1 MSSRIAVEAHSVA
14 NEGLER
20 LASSGSEAD
29 VEAADLEAAL
39 PPDFEHRIHSNG
51 APQLTNIHIANL

>member
-1 MSSRIAVEAHSVA
+1 MQAHSVA

-29 VEAADLEAAL
+29 LEAADLEAVL
-39 PPDFEHRIHSNG
+39 PPDFEHRIHSDG
-51 APQLTNIHIANL
+51 APQLTNIPIANL